1 MVPRFKTPLFW
12 LVSSVIL
19 LTSVIELFAEELAP
33 APYVDW
39 GKELFQSH
47 CASCHGTDGSGNGP
61 AASALKTAPS
71 DLTRLA
77 KTHGGRFPRSE
88 VVLFIDGETPV
99 SAHGSREMPIWGWV
113 FRRQHAGPYASAAA
127 RAEVEALT
135 DFLES
140 VQKK

>member
-1 MVPRFKTPLFW
+1 MVPHFKTPLFW
-12 LVSSVIL
+12 LVLCVL
-19 LTSVIELFAEELAP
+19 LLASALELFAEELAP

-71 DLTRLA
+71 DLRRLA

-113 FRRQHAGPYASAAA
+113 FDGSTPDRMLRPRRTPRSK
-127 RAEVEALT
+127 RSRI
-135 DFLES
+135 F
-140 VQKK
+140 